1 MLLKVTY
8 YEQQDLFDHEGV
20 DVEDGQTTS
29 TVEPNVWTK
38 QRTRKWDAS
47 IGNANIDFHFLLEST
62 NTISNRTTMSKG
74 KLRIVLQEDITQQWP
89 WGGKQ

>member
-29 TVEPNVWTK
+29 TVEPNV
-38 QRTRKWDAS
+38 
-47 IGNANIDFHFLLEST
+47 
-62 NTISNRTTMSKG
+62 
-74 KLRIVLQEDITQQWP
+74 
-89 WGGKQ
+89 